1 MFYHHPWVF
10 LIIDLSQHSFYG
22 LNTRETNFFW
32 FESFFEYWFKNCHG
46 SFVEKLLSVWRII
59 SGCQTQPDLPNL
71 PRWLKSHIAFS
82 MFPILDT
89 NLWSWPTKR
98 PFFLVCLHNKRV
110 LLVTKLIHLQNLCQP
125 FMHLYLLN
133 MCVIFFLVFSRFT
146 YCNNS
151 YGTKT

>member
-1 MFYHHPWVF
+1 MFYHSNPWVF
-10 LIIDLSQHSFYG
+10 LIIDLNQHSFYG

-82 MFPILDT
+82 MFPICTWYKSLFRIWIQGT
-89 NLWSWPTKR
+89 R
-98 PFFLVCLHNKRV
+98 PLVKHWGWIEWIQANHYVSSELSSKNRK
-110 LLVTKLIHLQNLCQP
+110 
-125 FMHLYLLN
+125 
-133 MCVIFFLVFSRFT
+133 
-146 YCNNS
+146 
-151 YGTKT
+151 G